1 MPNTKRKI
9 AGADV
14 LLKVKKGATE
24 YVVAGQQGSTLNM
37 SADTIDVTDKT
48 SDGWRTS
55 MAGLKEWSIDNDV
68 FYTIGDESN
77 KLLLDAFV
85 NSETITVTIRVGN
98 DDEVGGTTFEGE
110 AYITDF
116 PMDFAMDNAVSVSMG
131 LSGASALQVVHG
143 VVAP

>member
-1 MPNTKRKI
+1 MPDTKRKI

-14 LLKVKKGATE
+14 LLKVKKDANE

-48 SDGWRTS
+48 SGGWRTS

-85 NSETITVTIRVGN
+85 SAETITVTIRVGN

-131 LSGASALQVVHG
+131 LSGASALQIVHG

>member
-1 MPNTKRKI
+1 MPDTKHKI

-14 LLKVKKGATE
+14 LLKVKKDATE

-48 SDGWRTS
+48 SGGWRTS

-85 NSETITVTIRVGN
+85 NAEAITAVIRVGK

-131 LSGASALQVVHG
+131 LSGASALQIVHG
-143 VVAP
+143 AVAP

>member
-1 MPNTKRKI
+1 
-9 AGADV
+9 
-14 LLKVKKGATE
+14 
-24 YVVAGQQGSTLNM
+24 
-37 SADTIDVTDKT
+37 
-48 SDGWRTS
+48 

-85 NSETITVTIRVGN
+85 NAEAITAVIRVGK

-131 LSGASALQVVHG
+131 LSGASALQIVHG
-143 VVAP
+143 AVAP